1 MDLTGK
7 RAVITGGAK
16 GLGLACATEL
26 AAHGAHVALIDVL
39 GDNAKKEAGIIA
51 DNHGVA
57 AIGIQA
63 DVSKADSIG
72 DAIGYAADKLG
83 GLDICVANAGIVR
96 PGTILDLS
104 EDDYDAVMGVNLKG
118 VFLTAQ
124 AAAKRMVDN
133 KTAGSIV
140 VMSST
145 NAVVAIPNQ
154 LAYVTTKGGLQQM
167 TKSMALGLVDHG
179 IRVNAI
185 GPGSIETDVLKAV
198 ADKPEVMDMI
208 LSRTPMKRIGQPSE
222 VGKVAVFLA
231 SDYASYM
238 TGETI
243 YVDGGR
249 LALNYTV
256 TPPGKD

>member
-1 MDLTGK
+1 MIELTGK
-7 RAVITGGAK
+7 KALITGGAK
-16 GLGLACATEL
+16 GLGLASAEAL
-26 AAHGAHVALIDVL
+26 AAHGADVALIDVL
-39 GDNAKKEAGIIA
+39 ADDVLTAAAGITEKT
-51 DNHGVA
+51 GRK
-57 AIGIQA
+57 AIGLNASVSDKAEITKA
-63 DVSKADSIG
+63 VRDVVAQ
-72 DAIGYAADKLG
+72 LG
-83 GLDICVANAGIVR
+83 GLDIVVANAGIVKA
-96 PGTILDLS
+96 GTILDLS
-104 EDDYDAVMGVNLKG
+104 EQDYDAVMGVNLKG

-124 AAAKRMVDN
+124 AGAQAMV
-133 KTAGSIV
+133 KAGQGGCVI

-167 TKSMALGLVDHG
+167 TKAMALGLADHG

-185 GPGSIETDVLKAV
+185 GPGSIKTDVLNAV
-198 ADKPEVMDMI
+198 ADKPEVMKTI
-208 LSRTPMKRIGQPSE
+208 LSRTPMKRVGEPSE
-222 VGKVAVFLA
+222 VGSVVAFLA

-256 TPPGKD
+256 AVD